1 MNGCDGVAA
10 SDNGSSAGAGGG
22 CDGLG
27 DLERAFRERGHFEY
41 AHGTVPDNGFY
52 NGNFL
57 TIGFDGFGTDVQ
69 AHPAVGC
76 GGDGNG
82 LRRGVR
88 FEFRADDVIHGKQQC
103 EFLLLG
109 FFTQTPREV
118 QFVVFDQ
125 RLADGLAVGIEEG
138 VRHAAANE
146 HGVGNFHQV
155 FDDFDFVADF
165 GPTENRDEGTRG
177 IRHGFAEVGQLF
189 FHEQP
194 RRRLPDEARD
204 ADNGSMRAVSGAEG
218 VANED
223 AVAQGGELLRKGFVI
238 FFFVGMEA
246 DVFQH
251 EHFPVAQGL
260 ALAFG
265 AWTDTIQSEGDWL
278 AEQLFQ
284 FFGGGPEGIFWIRAA
299 FGPAE
304 MRSKHEAGAL
314 FNGEPQCRQSFADAC
329 VVGDDAVFQG
339 NVEIHADENAFA
351 AEVEVVDGELGH
363 ELVTRDSCET
373 SGQGLACPTLEL
385 RRQEFDQVAA
395 TAGVAPLIVVPGQDL
410 DAAVTDDFGVLG
422 IHDGGIRIA
431 LEVGGDELFF
441 GVSKNTFHWS
451 AGGSFQG
458 GVDGFF
464 CGGLVDENGQVHDAD
479 VGRGHA
485 HGVAVEFALQFG
497 NDEVQSLRSARRAG
511 NHVDGGGA
519 GAAQILVREV
529 EELLVVGVGM
539 NGGHGAAMDSKRFV
553 EDFGDGCETVCGAGS
568 VRNDVMLRRIVSL
581 VVHAE
586 DEGGVRA
593 VGRRGDNDFFH
604 RRAKMLLRVGA
615 LGKKTGGFDD
625 DVRAD
630 RGPVNFGRIFRLE
643 NLEALPFH
651 GDGVFGVRDG
661 VRQVAEDG
669 VVLQKVCERLGIGDV
684 IDGDELNVLVVER
697 GTHDVASDAA

>member
-1 MNGCDGVAA
+1 MGAETSPVKAPSLLQERFWPETAIWVPLAASAAVEMAVKGGATMMSQCLEFATNGVKAEKNARVSASVLYIFQLPAITRRRMTRPPRIRRTGRNACPTRAKESMCSFVGESFDSGKFAPGEKFKGSAAAGGDMGNFVREAGLMNGCDGVAA

-22 CDGLG
+22 SDGFG
-27 DLERAFRERGHFEY
+27 NLERAFRECGHFEY
-41 AHGTVPDNGFY
+41 SHGTD
-52 NGNFL
+52 
-57 TIGFDGFGTDVQ
+57 IE
-69 AHPAVGC
+69 AHPAIGC
-76 GGDGNG
+76 GGDRNG

-177 IRHGFAEVGQLF
+177 IGHGFAEVGQLF

-218 VANED
+218 VANEN

-314 FNGEPQCRQSFADAC
+314 FNGEPQCRQSFADAS
-329 VVGDDAVFQG
+329 VVGDDGVFQR

-351 AEVEVVDGELGH
+351 AEVEGVDGELGH
-363 ELVTRDSCET
+363 
-373 SGQGLACPTLEL
+373 
-385 RRQEFDQVAA
+385 
-395 TAGVAPLIVVPGQDL
+395 
-410 DAAVTDDFGVLG
+410 
-422 IHDGGIRIA
+422 
-431 LEVGGDELFF
+431 
-441 GVSKNTFHWS
+441 
-451 AGGSFQG
+451 
-458 GVDGFF
+458 
-464 CGGLVDENGQVHDAD
+464 
-479 VGRGHA
+479 
-485 HGVAVEFALQFG
+485 
-497 NDEVQSLRSARRAG
+497 
-511 NHVDGGGA
+511 
-519 GAAQILVREV
+519 
-529 EELLVVGVGM
+529 
-539 NGGHGAAMDSKRFV
+539 DSK
-553 EDFGDGCETVCGAGS
+553 
-568 VRNDVMLRRIVSL
+568 L
-581 VVHAE
+581 
-586 DEGGVRA
+586 
-593 VGRRGDNDFFH
+593 
-604 RRAKMLLRVGA
+604 
-615 LGKKTGGFDD
+615 
-625 DVRAD
+625 
-630 RGPVNFGRIFRLE
+630 
-643 NLEALPFH
+643 
-651 GDGVFGVRDG
+651 
-661 VRQVAEDG
+661 
-669 VVLQKVCERLGIGDV
+669 
-684 IDGDELNVLVVER
+684 
-697 GTHDVASDAA
+697 